1 VVREGEPTLHEALE
15 AVVGIA
21 VAPGPDDVLRAAV
34 DAAAGLTGA
43 RYGAGLLL
51 DEGGGV
57 RSFVHLGLDP
67 HDAARLPDAPSGR
80 GLIGVVL
87 EADGPVRVDDVRAD
101 PRAVGF
107 PLDHVA
113 MGPLLGVPVSD
124 GSRTVGALLVAR
136 PAGESPFTPGE
147 ASLLATLARQTG
159 VVLATRHALADL
171 ERRVAAQREAEV
183 LQRILQVTAAAA
195 NEATTVEEAM
205 QVCVDEV
212 CAQTGWDVGHAWV
225 PGPEGVLVPTNV
237 WHLSSP
243 SRFAGLL
250 RATMQT
256 VCAPGAGLL
265 GRVFATGRPLW
276 MHPIIDDPA
285 LPRASAIRAAGLR
298 SVYLL
303 PVLAGRE
310 VVAVLEFFATEPRE
324 VDPRFFAVMADVV
337 ALLGRVVERT
347 RAAEALRRHAEELEA
362 ANRRLREAD
371 RVKSDFVSMASHE
384 LRTPLTS
391 IVGFAST
398 LRAYWDRTPDEEKR
412 TYIEVIER
420 QAERLSRL
428 VNDLLAMSRIE
439 SGTLVVRA
447 EPVVVADAVAQVLH
461 DLDPTAEPVEVQVD
475 ADLTVIADPDHLQ
488 QMLLNYLTN
497 AQKYGAPP
505 IRIEG
510 RRAGDAVVLAVVDHG
525 PGVPEHFVPSL
536 FERFT
541 QASTGVARKAKGTG
555 LGLSIVRGLAQAN
568 GGDAWY
574 EPAEPG
580 ARFCLRLPAAPSP
593 GPRPQPGGRAQPG
606 G

>member
-1 VVREGEPTLHEALE
+1 
-15 AVVGIA
+15 
-21 VAPGPDDVLRAAV
+21 
-34 DAAAGLTGA
+34 
-43 RYGAGLLL
+43 
-51 DEGGGV
+51 
-57 RSFVHLGLDP
+57 
-67 HDAARLPDAPSGR
+67 
-80 GLIGVVL
+80 
-87 EADGPVRVDDVRAD
+87 
-101 PRAVGF
+101 
-107 PLDHVA
+107 
-113 MGPLLGVPVSD
+113 
-124 GSRTVGALLVAR
+124 
-136 PAGESPFTPGE
+136 
-147 ASLLATLARQTG
+147 
-159 VVLATRHALADL
+159 
-171 ERRVAAQREAEV
+171 
-183 LQRILQVTAAAA
+183 
-195 NEATTVEEAM
+195 M
-205 QVCVDEV
+205 QVCIDEV
-212 CAQTGWDVGHAWV
+212 CAQTGWDVGHAWIR
-225 PGPEGVLVPTNV
+225 GPEGVLVPTNV

-243 SRFAGLL
+243 SRYAALL

-256 VCAPGAGLL
+256 VCAPGVGLL
-265 GRVFATGRPLW
+265 GRVFETGRPLLL
-276 MHPIIDDPA
+276 HPITGDAD
-285 LPRASAIRAAGLR
+285 LPRVSVIRDAQLR

-310 VVAVLEFFATEPRE
+310 VVAVLEFFATEPPD

-337 ALLGRVVERT
+337 AQLGRVVERT

-398 LRAYWDRTPDEEKR
+398 LRAYWDRTPDEDKR

-447 EPVVVADAVAQVLH
+447 EPVKVAEIVAQVLH
-461 DLDPTAEPVEVQVD
+461 DLEPGAEPVEVRVD
-475 ADLTVIADPDHLQ
+475 EGLTVIADPDHLQ

-505 IRIEG
+505 IVVEG
-510 RRAGDAVVLAVVDHG
+510 RLDGDTVVLTVADHG
-525 PGVPEHFVPSL
+525 PGIPDHFVPSL

-574 EPAEPG
+574 EPGDPG
-580 ARFCLRLPAAPSP
+580 ARFCIRLPAPAEAGS
-593 GPRPQPGGRAQPG
+593 
-606 G
+606 